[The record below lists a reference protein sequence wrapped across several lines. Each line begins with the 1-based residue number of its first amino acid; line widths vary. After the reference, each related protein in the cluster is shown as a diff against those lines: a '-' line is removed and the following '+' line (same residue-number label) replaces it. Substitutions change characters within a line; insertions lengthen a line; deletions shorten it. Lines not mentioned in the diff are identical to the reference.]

1 LTTKININTKRSKGR
16 PLNKPNYDPEEVL
29 NRIINT
35 VCEAYDETKEIKAT
49 SAELDLAPLKVKKL
63 LITAGKIKYQQTE
76 DILKLQAAGRSIDE
90 IVTVTGLSRASIN
103 SYLPYRKIPYK
114 EEDISSNAEWCDL
127 YRKRKAA
134 VQKLQEHSDETSLWE
149 AILLFRNYEFRTAT
163 GLKFKYEIKKGR
175 NGAYTKEL
183 WIDRTEGKS
192 LVWSSVLLAFE
203 RIEDGRVYE
212 RPKDLSDSRGISYLF
227 PIFYRFGLIG
237 VGEKVKE
244 KMGRVMGKQE
254 NGDRP

>member
-1 LTTKININTKRSKGR
+1 MTGKTRRPRGR

-29 NRIINT
+29 NKIINT

-49 SAELDLAPLKVKKL
+49 AIELDLAPLKVKKL

-76 DILKLQAAGRSIDE
+76 DIRKLQATGHSVDE
-90 IVTVTGLSRASIN
+90 IVRITSLSRASIN
-103 SYLPYRKIPYK
+103 SYLPYKKIPYK

-127 YRKRKAA
+127 YRKRKTA
-134 VQKLQEHSDETSLWE
+134 VLKLQEQPNATSLWE
-149 AILLFRNYEFRTAT
+149 TILLFRNYEFHTAT

-175 NGAYTKEL
+175 NGAYSKEL

-227 PIFYRFGLIG
+227 PIFYRFGLIE
-237 VGEKVKE
+237 VSEKFKE
-244 KMGRVMGKQE
+244 KMGRVTGSQE

>member
-1 LTTKININTKRSKGR
+1 MTWKTKRPRGR
-16 PLNKPNYDPEEVL
+16 PLNKPNYNPEEVL
-29 NRIINT
+29 NKIINT

-49 SAELDLAPLKVKKL
+49 AIELDLAPLKVKKL

-76 DILKLQAAGRSIDE
+76 DIIDLQKAGRSMTE
-90 IVTVTGLSRASIN
+90 IEQALGLSRASIN
-103 SYLPYRKIPYK
+103 SYLPYNKIPYK

-134 VQKLQEHSDETSLWE
+134 IQYLQEQPNEQTLWQTI
-149 AILLFRNYEFRTAT
+149 ALFQNYPFRTAT

-175 NGAYTKEL
+175 NGTFTKEL

-192 LVWSSVLLAFE
+192 LVWSSVLVAFN
-203 RIEDGRVYE
+203 RIEDGRIYE

-227 PIFYRFGLIG
+227 PIFYRFGLIE
-237 VGEKVKE
+237 VDEKIKA
-244 KMGRVMGKQE
+244 KIFI
-254 NGDRP
+254 N

>member
-1 LTTKININTKRSKGR
+1 LTAKRGR
-16 PLNKPNYDPEEVL
+16 PLNKPNYNPQEVL
-29 NRIINT
+29 NRILST
-35 VCEAYDETKEIKAT
+35 VCEVFDETKEIKAT
-49 SAELDLAPLKVKKL
+49 ADELDLAPLKVKKL
-63 LITAGKIKYQQTE
+63 LITAGRIKYQQTE
-76 DILKLQAAGRSIDE
+76 DILKLQAAGRNIDE
-90 IVTVTGLSRASIN
+90 IIRTTGLSRASIN
-103 SYLPYRKIPYK
+103 SYLPYKKIPYK

-134 VQKLQEHSDETSLWE
+134 MQKLQEHSDEASLWE

-163 GLKFKYEIKKGR
+163 GLRFRYEIKKGR

-203 RIEDGRVYE
+203 QIEDGKVYE

-227 PIFYRFGLIG
+227 PIFYRFGLIE
-237 VGEKVKE
+237 VSEKIKE
-244 KMGRVMGKQE
+244 KMGRVTGKQE
-254 NGDRP
+254 NGDGL

>member
-1 LTTKININTKRSKGR
+1 MNINTKRSKGR

-90 IVTVTGLSRASIN
+90 IVKVTGLSRASIN

-134 VQKLQEHSDETSLWE
+134 VQKLQEQSDETSLWE

-163 GLKFKYEIKKGR
+163 GLKFKYEIKRGR

-192 LVWSSVLLAFE
+192 LVWSSVLLAFA
-203 RIEDGRVYE
+203 RIESGKVYE

-227 PIFYRFGLIG
+227 PIFYRFGLIE
-237 VGEKVKE
+237 VSEKIKE
-244 KMGRVMGKQE
+244 KMGRVTGKQE
-254 NGDRP
+254 NGDGL

>member
-1 LTTKININTKRSKGR
+1 LTAKRGRPRSKE
-16 PLNKPNYDPEEVL
+16 YDPEAVL
-29 NRIINT
+29 SKIIGM
-35 VCEAYDETKEIKAT
+35 VCEVYDDTGEIKAT
-49 SAELDLAPLKVKKL
+49 ADELNLAPLKVKKL

-76 DILKLQAAGRSIDE
+76 NILKLQTAGCSIDE
-90 IVTVTGLSRASIN
+90 ISRMTGLSRASIN
-103 SYLPYRKIPYK
+103 SYLPYKKIPYK

-134 VQKLQEHSDETSLWE
+134 VQNLQEQPDEQTLWQTI
-149 AILLFRNYEFRTAT
+149 ILFQNYPFRTAT
-163 GLKFKYEIKKGR
+163 GLKFKYEIHQGR

-203 RIEDGRVYE
+203 RIDVGKVYE

-227 PIFYRFGLIG
+227 PIFYRFGLIE
-237 VGEKVKE
+237 VSDKVKE
-244 KMGRVMGKQE
+244 KMGRAKGKQE
-254 NGDRP
+254 NGDGP

>member
-1 LTTKININTKRSKGR
+1 MTVKRGR
-16 PLNKPNYDPEEVL
+16 PRNKPNYNPEEVL
-29 NRIINT
+29 NKIVST
-35 VCEAYDETKEIKAT
+35 VCDAYGDTKEIKAI
-49 SAELDLAPLKVKKL
+49 ADELNLAPLKVKKL

-76 DILKLQAAGRSIDE
+76 NILKLQTAGCSIDE
-90 IVTVTGLSRASIN
+90 ISRMTGLSRASIN

-134 VQKLQEHSDETSLWE
+134 VQKIQEHSDDTSLWE
-149 AILLFRNYEFRTAT
+149 AILLFQSYPFRTAT

-227 PIFYRFGLIG
+227 PIFYRFGLIE
-237 VGEKVKE
+237 VSEKVKD
-244 KMGRVMGKQE
+244 KMGKSNGKTK
-254 NGDRP
+254 NGDRL

>member
-1 LTTKININTKRSKGR
+1 MTAKIGRPRSKE
-16 PLNKPNYDPEEVL
+16 YDPAAVL
-29 NRIINT
+29 SKIIGM
-35 VCEAYDETKEIKAT
+35 VCEVYDDTGEIKAT
-49 SAELDLAPLKVKKL
+49 ADELDLAPLKVKKL

-76 DILKLQAAGRSIDE
+76 DILKLQATGHSVGE
-90 IVTVTGLSRASIN
+90 ISRAIGLSRASLN
-103 SYLPYRKIPYK
+103 SYLPYQKIPYK

-134 VQKLQEHSDETSLWE
+134 VQKLQEQPNEQSLWE

-192 LVWSSVLLAFE
+192 LVWSSVLLASE
-203 RIEDGRVYE
+203 RIEDGMVYE

-227 PIFYRFGLIG
+227 PIFYRFGLIE
-237 VGEKVKE
+237 VSEKVKE
-244 KMGRVMGKQE
+244 KMGRVTGNQE

>member
-1 LTTKININTKRSKGR
+1 MTGKTKRPRGR
-16 PLNKPNYDPEEVL
+16 PLNKPDYDPEEVL
-29 NRIINT
+29 SKILST

-49 SAELDLAPLKVKKL
+49 AAELDLAPLKVKKL
-63 LITAGKIKYQQTE
+63 LITAGKIKYQQT
-76 DILKLQAAGRSIDE
+76 GE
-90 IVTVTGLSRASIN
+90 IVNLQKAGQTMAEIERALCLSRASIN
-103 SYLPYRKIPYK
+103 SYLPYKKIPYK

-134 VQKLQEHSDETSLWE
+134 VEVLREQPDEQSLWNCI
-149 AILLFRNYEFRTAT
+149 ILFQYYQFKTAT
-163 GLKFKYEIKKGR
+163 GLKFKYEIHKGR

-192 LVWSSVLLAFE
+192 LVWSSVLVAFN

-227 PIFYRFGLIG
+227 PIFYRFGLIE
-237 VGEKVKE
+237 VDEKIKARMVC
-244 KMGRVMGKQE
+244 R
-254 NGDRP
+254 

>member
-1 LTTKININTKRSKGR
+1 MTVKIKRPRGR
-16 PLNKPNYDPEEVL
+16 PLSKPNYDPEEVL
-29 NRIINT
+29 NKILST
-35 VCEAYDETKEIKAT
+35 VYEAYEETKEIKAT
-49 SAELDLAPLKVKKL
+49 ADELDLAPLKVKKL

-76 DILKLQAAGRSIDE
+76 DILQLQAAGRSTDE
-90 IVTVTGLSRASIN
+90 ISRMTGLSRASIN
-103 SYLPYRKIPYK
+103 SYLPYQKIPYK
-114 EEDISSNAEWCDL
+114 EEEISSNAEWCDL

-149 AILLFRNYEFRTAT
+149 AILLFQNYQFRTAT

-203 RIEDGRVYE
+203 RIEDG
-212 RPKDLSDSRGISYLF
+212 
-227 PIFYRFGLIG
+227 
-237 VGEKVKE
+237 KV
-244 KMGRVMGKQE
+244 
-254 NGDRP
+254 